1 MTDAPPVHPNLS
13 EVNAPRFLGLLWN
26 WMLYGILS
34 VQIYIYSYNFRTD
47 RRVIKLLVYGI
58 FLLETLQTALTG
70 ADLYY
75 WFASGFGNME
85 HFGRSHA
92 APYDVPVIGAF
103 ISMAVQLFYP
113 YRIWVLERRCWWIC
127 ALICIGSMVDSVG
140 SLVGGV
146 KVAIRGKATK
156 GRALQ
161 GDALISVVGEV
172 VTDALIAVTM
182 IYLLTRHK
190 GSSSRLNKHALSRII
205 QLTIETSLI
214 TTSVAVVSLLMVFL
228 FPDKAYFTCPMAVLG
243 KLYSNSLL
251 VSLNNRISLREAPLE
266 SGSTSI
272 AIDISKATAGRKSG
286 RSSLSRKTDVAHKG
300 GLSEA

>member
-1 MTDAPPVHPNLS
+1 
-13 EVNAPRFLGLLWN
+13 
-26 WMLYGILS
+26 MLYGILS

-92 APYDVPVIGAF
+92 APYDVPIIGAF
-103 ISMAVQLFYP
+103 ISMAVQLFYA

-146 KVAIRGKATK
+146 KATK

-214 TTSVAVVSLLMVFL
+214 TSPYGHCRDGARLNLMWCFSVCGGCIVVDGVLVPCTNIPVSPVAVADATTSQ
-228 FPDKAYFTCPMAVLG
+228 DKAYFTCPCV
-243 KLYSNSLL
+243 YSL
-251 VSLNNRISLREAPLE
+251 
-266 SGSTSI
+266 
-272 AIDISKATAGRKSG
+272 
-286 RSSLSRKTDVAHKG
+286 H
-300 GLSEA
+300 